1 MRTPS
6 QAELAA
12 LAEARYPAELLP
24 AIALSIHGRFAADC
38 NTMSRD
44 DAWQHAQ
51 RAVSEIA
58 TINYMDMKWAN
69 NEFAWM
75 FDMSDPRERQ
85 SHAKKRRA
93 AAARIESA
101 LLAYRCVGRDTGQQY
116 SSHFGTWWKHQR
128 IEASRR
134 FAENAK
140 LIEPATGQEAQA
152 KIPTPDEVQARRMAE
167 ATAMAYG
174 MRHFFE
180 ARGRQA
186 VFITLTAPPRYH
198 SNPSHGHRSYCRELT
213 PNEAHK
219 WLSSRWRA
227 YGRNASRALGATPGG
242 VRVVEAHQ
250 DGCTHWH
257 MLIWID
263 PADRATFE
271 HLLVSAFCQDIN
283 PGDGNAIGRRVTVMN
298 EDRQQGSLV
307 SYCFKYLQK
316 TTTGLDA
323 NSVRVQATRTLFGMR
338 GIQWI
343 GAEIKG
349 AMTLWRELRR
359 IAEGSDEHDRL
370 IQHESCAAL
379 ARQAAISGDFG
390 LFLEYHV
397 AKSTQQA
404 AADPFSVDEEPESLI
419 GLRPVYQRT
428 ATGNKRLIGLG
439 GHGIFVQT
447 RRQTPFKI
455 QYEPTQYKPTNCS
468 ADGIIKETDA
478 AVIHNDPREDQ
489 KQPLRDKS
497 PALQPET
504 PTKIVIRISDS
515 PPTAPPSGPA
525 EPDYSR
531 FSAYHRPL

>member
-1 MRTPS
+1 MRPPT

-12 LAEARYPAELLP
+12 LAEVRYPAELLP
-24 AIALSIHGRFAADC
+24 AIARSIHGRFAADC
-38 NTMSRD
+38 NTMSRN

-51 RAVSEIA
+51 RAASEIA

-69 NEFAWM
+69 NEFAGL

-85 SHAKKRRA
+85 MHAKNRRA
-93 AAARIESA
+93 AAARIEST
-101 LLAYRCVGRDTGQQY
+101 LLAYRCVGRDAGQQY
-116 SSHFGTWWKHQR
+116 SSHFGTWWRHQR
-128 IEASRR
+128 IDAGRR
-134 FAENAK
+134 FAEKAK
-140 LIEPATGQEAQA
+140 LIDPATGQEAAQA
-152 KIPTPDEVQARRMAE
+152 KIPTPDEIQARRMAE
-167 ATAMAYG
+167 ATAIAYG

-186 VFITLTAPPRYH
+186 VFITLTAPPCYH

-213 PNEAHK
+213 PDEAHK

-242 VRVVEAHQ
+242 IRVVEAHQ

-263 PADRATFE
+263 PADRATLE
-271 HLLVSAFCQDIN
+271 HLLVSAFCQDIG
-283 PGDGNAIGRRVTVMN
+283 PGDCNAISRRVTVMD
-298 EDRQQGSLV
+298 EEQQQGSLV

-323 NSVRVQATRTLFGMR
+323 NSVRVQATRALFGMR

-343 GAEIKG
+343 GAELKG

-359 IAEGSDEHDRL
+359 IAEGSEEQDRL

-404 AADPFSVDEEPESLI
+404 ADPLSVDEAPESLI

-447 RRQTPFKI
+447 RRQIPFEI
-455 QYEPTQYKPTNCS
+455 QYEQNPATNCR
-468 ADGIIKETDA
+468 ADGFKEGDA

-489 KQPLRDKS
+489 KHSQPDKTLAAHPS
-497 PALQPET
+497 T
-504 PTKIVIRISDS
+504 SIKIVFQLSDS
-515 PPTAPPSGPA
+515 PPTASPELPI
-525 EPDYSR
+525 EPNYSR
-531 FSAYHRPL
+531 FSALHRPI